1 MGRIY
6 TSYSEYTEISNTE
19 EGYGLQNS
27 EMIGQPEDGSYPY
40 KGIISFS
47 SSRYWDS
54 TYTAFGNSSYPYV
67 YDSNSNLYQYVE
79 NYKTKLGN
87 AVSKVRL
94 AAYEEIIPYT
104 NKTNYPWIFE
114 TSYWLGSSYSASSIF
129 VWSVSARGSFD
140 SDYSSAAGLYGVR
153 PVIEFTLS

>member
-27 EMIGQPEDGSYPY
+27 EMIGYPEGGSYPRN
-40 KGIISFS
+40 GTLAFS
-47 SSRYWDS
+47 SSIYWDS
-54 TYTAFGNSSYPYV
+54 TYTAFGNSGYPYV

-87 AVSKVRL
+87 AVSEVRL
-94 AAYEEIIPYT
+94 AAYEEIQPYT
-104 NKTNYPWIFE
+104 NKTKYPWIFE
-114 TSYWLGSSYSASSIF
+114 TSYWLGSLSASISRVWRVNANGDFNFNSFNSASS
-129 VWSVSARGSFD
+129 
-140 SDYSSAAGLYGVR
+140 YGVR

>member
-47 SSRYWDS
+47 SSKYWDS

-94 AAYEEIIPYT
+94 AAYEEIKPYT
-104 NKTNYPWIFE
+104 DQINYPWIFE
-114 TSYWLGSSYSASSIF
+114 TSYWLGSSHSASDDF
-129 VWSVSARGSFD
+129 VWYVGAFGNLD
-140 SDYSSAAGLYGVR
+140 WDYKSYAHCFGFR
-153 PVIEFTLS
+153 PVIEFTLE